1 MFFHI
6 RIQINLRKPIASL
19 LGFFVLIIINVLG
32 FHYYWKILFD
42 AEL

>member
-19 LGFFVLIIINVLG
+19 LGFFFCFNNNVLG

>member
-6 RIQINLRKPIASL
+6 RIRINLRKPIASL
-19 LGFFVLIIINVLG
+19 LVFYFNDNVLG

-42 AEL
+42 AELL